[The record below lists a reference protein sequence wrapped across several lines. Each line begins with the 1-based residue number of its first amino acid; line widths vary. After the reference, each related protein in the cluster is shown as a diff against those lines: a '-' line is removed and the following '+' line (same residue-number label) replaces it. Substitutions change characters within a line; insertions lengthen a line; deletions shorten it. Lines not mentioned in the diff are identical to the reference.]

1 MLRTLLSRRAYT
13 LTSTAACAL
22 AVASFAAAAPAF
34 AGSIQPMITAPV
46 DDAKTVAVE
55 GNIRPEVKTGSDLGA
70 MPDSTV
76 IPHLTLQLQRS
87 PAQEAAARTYI
98 DELHN
103 KHSPNFHRWLS
114 PTEVNDRFGL
124 AASDLAAV
132 TTWLSGHGFKING
145 MTPNL
150 ALDVTA
156 TAGQIRSAFGA
167 DIHYLSVGGV
177 RHFANVTNP
186 HVPAALAAAL
196 RGPTSLSDFQPHPM
210 LKKKASHKYTTSG
223 GYLALVPADLQTIYN
238 FGPLYS
244 AGLTG
249 AGQTIVVVESSGL
262 YTTGDWFAFR
272 KILGLTKKFPQGT
285 LTTESP
291 GTGCTNPGD
300 AGSTD
305 AEVAID
311 VEWASAAAPN
321 ANIVMAACK
330 SGTQFGGFIALQ
342 NILATPGHPNIVS
355 ISYGESESQLGATEN
370 AYISTLY
377 QTAVLEGVSVFVSSG
392 DEGSASTDANKTTA
406 SHGITVSGFTSTP
419 YNISVGG
426 TDYEDSY
433 LGEDNLYWSA
443 TNNPQTFGSAL
454 SYIPEIPWND
464 SCASQL
470 LYTVYGY
477 SSAVSFCASST
488 AASDGY
494 HTTASGSGG
503 PSNCA
508 TGAATIAGVASGTCA
523 GYAKPSWQTGLVG
536 NPADG
541 VRDIP
546 DVSGFA
552 ANGVWGHYY
561 VVCYSHAKYDGTP
574 CGDNPSTW
582 AGYGGT
588 SVSSPIMAATQAL
601 INERTGESWGNA
613 NTVYY
618 AIANSQ
624 YGASGN
630 PACNSSASG
639 GPSAACD
646 FHDVTVGDMD
656 VNCVPDVTGSSR
668 TSYTIVG
675 TFNCY
680 GGTATLSNSNKTVTY
695 VYGAQSVTNGTLQPA
710 YGTSTGWDFAT
721 GIGTVNAT
729 SLVEDPAW
737 LPVSELTR

>member
-1 MLRTLLSRRAYT
+1 VAGFT
-13 LTSTAACAL
+13 TA
-22 AVASFAAAAPAF
+22 AF
-34 AGSIQPMITAPV
+34 AGSAAPVVTSPV
-46 DDAKTVAVE
+46 DDAQTVTIA
-55 GNIRPEVKTGSDLGA
+55 GNIRPEVNTGHDLGA

-76 IPHLTLQLQRS
+76 IPHITLQLRRS
-87 PAQEAAARTYI
+87 PAQEAAARAYI
-98 DELHN
+98 DQLHDKASAN
-103 KHSPNFHRWLS
+103 YHRWLS
-114 PTEVNDRFGL
+114 PSEVNDRFGL
-124 AASDLAAV
+124 ADADLAAV
-132 TTWLSGHGFKING
+132 TTWLASHGIKING

-150 ALDVTA
+150 ALDVSA
-156 TAGQIRSAFGA
+156 TAGQVRAAFGA
-167 DIHYLSVGGV
+167 DIHYLDVGGA

-186 HVPAALAAAL
+186 HVPAALAQAL
-196 RGPTSLSDFQPHPM
+196 RGPASLSDFQPRP
-210 LKKKASHKYTTSG
+210 LFTKKAKHNYDTSG
-223 GYLALVPADLQTIYN
+223 GYLALVPADLWTIYN

-249 AGQTIVVVESSGL
+249 AGQTIVVVEDGGL
-262 YTTGDWFAFR
+262 YTAGDWYAFR
-272 KILGLTKKFPQGT
+272 KILGLSKLYPQAT
-285 LTTESP
+285 LTTEQP
-291 GTGCTNPGD
+291 GGCTNPGD
-300 AGSTD
+300 ITGTD

-330 SGTQFGGFIALQ
+330 TGTQFGGFIALQ

-355 ISYGESESQLGATEN
+355 ISYGESESELGATEN
-370 AYISTLY
+370 AFISTLY
-377 QTAVLEGVSVFVSSG
+377 QTAVLEGVSVFVASG
-392 DEGSASTDANKTTA
+392 DEGAASSDANKTTA

-426 TDYEDSY
+426 TDFEDTF
-433 LGEDNLYWSA
+433 LGETGNYWSK
-443 TNNPQTFGSAL
+443 TNTTANFGSAL

-470 LYTVYGY
+470 IYLALGYT
-477 SSAVSFCASST
+477 SPITACAS
-488 AASDGY
+488 AAAAADGF

-508 TGAATIAGVASGTCA
+508 TGAPSVSEVASGTCA
-523 GYAKPSWQTGLVG
+523 GYAKPSWQAGMVG

-561 VVCYSHAKYDGTP
+561 IVCYSNAAGGGTA

-588 SVSSPIMAATQAL
+588 SVSSPIMAGTQAL

-618 AIANSQ
+618 AIANRQ

-630 PACNSSASG
+630 PACNSSAAG

-695 VYGAQSVTNGTLQPA
+695 VYGAQSVTNSALQPA
-710 YGTSTGWDFAT
+710 YGTTTGWDFAT
-721 GIGTVNAT
+721 GIGTVNAAA
-729 SLVEDPAW
+729 LVEDPAW
-737 LPVSELTR
+737 APPVAAVTR